1 MKRTIIAL
9 GLVAAALASSG
20 RLVNAQQ
27 PGLPQTVAP
36 SYAAPPGQLRV
47 AIVNM
52 GLVFTKYDKAA
63 AVKNQLERS
72 LEPYKQE
79 AEKLK
84 KDMLSWAEYMKSPS
98 FPAKDKDQYE
108 NGIRTNQRKL
118 EDIEVQVRKMVG
130 KQQEDQII
138 NLYKEINDAIKVCAQ
153 QQGIQVVFGYGEQTD
168 GDMYSIANITRKMQ
182 GMELGGCNP
191 LYCQPDVGVDITR
204 NVIQFLN
211 ANYQRVVGTPT
222 SPVTQTSG
230 TMPAGKK
237 N

>member
-1 MKRTIIAL
+1 VKRTILTL
-9 GLVAAALASSG
+9 GLVAVAFAASG
-20 RLVNAQQ
+20 RAAHAQQ
-27 PGLPQTVAP
+27 V
-36 SYAAPPGQLRV
+36 AAPLGQLRV
-47 AIVNM
+47 AVVNM
-52 GLVFTKYDKAA
+52 GLVFTKYEKAA

-84 KDMLSWAEYMKSPS
+84 KDMLSWAEYMKSPN

-138 NLYKEINDAIKVCAQ
+138 NLYKEINEAIKVCAQ
-153 QQGIQVVFGYGEQTD
+153 QQGIQVVFGYGEQTE
-168 GDMYSIANITRKMQ
+168 GDVYSISNITRKMQ
-182 GMELGGCNP
+182 GMDMGGCNP
-191 LYCQPDVGVDITR
+191 LYCQPDVDISR
-204 NVIQFLN
+204 YLIQYLN
-211 ANYQRVVGTPT
+211 TNFQRMAATPAG
-222 SPVTQTSG
+222 VTQTSG
-230 TMPAGKK
+230 TVPLGTIPAGKK